1 MNTKNI
7 HSINDE
13 YINCLIQ
20 NANELEMYV
29 EYLCSDDIFI
39 VNKVISTLEKIS
51 RYHTDIVAIHTDK
64 IESLNKTNNK
74 KLKTSLIKKILQRI
88 SSNKK

>member
-39 VNKVISTLEKIS
+39 VNKV
-51 RYHTDIVAIHTDK
+51 YFHT
-64 IESLNKTNNK
+64 
-74 KLKTSLIKKILQRI
+74 
-88 SSNKK
+88 